1 MQGKSYLP
9 FPQKGFWG
17 PSIPRDAAAIS
28 KPASRISH
36 DHYNYDYPEAVV
48 KAFARSLE
56 VYEPKGADTD
66 ETTDMP
72 EDRPYFT
79 LCEFGRCA
87 GGDFAC
93 EPGYEGVLCS
103 LCGTGR
109 FPFINS
115 CYT

>member
-1 MQGKSYLP
+1 MQGKAFLP
-9 FPQKGFWG
+9 YPQKGFWG
-17 PSIPRDAAAIS
+17 PSIRRDAAAIN
-28 KPASRISH
+28 KPASRRSH
-36 DHYNYDYPEAVV
+36 EEVRVPEAIV

-56 VYEPKGADTD
+56 VYEPKGAYTD

-72 EDRPYFT
+72 DDPPYFMQ
-79 LCEFGRCA
+79 CEFGRCA

-93 EPGYEGVLCS
+93 EPGYEGALCS

-109 FPFINS
+109 FPFIDS